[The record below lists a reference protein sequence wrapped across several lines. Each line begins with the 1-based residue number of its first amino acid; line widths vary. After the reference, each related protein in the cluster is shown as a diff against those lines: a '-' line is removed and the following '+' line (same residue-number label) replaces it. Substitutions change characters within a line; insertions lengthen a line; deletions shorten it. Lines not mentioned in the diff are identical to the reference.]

1 MTRRD
6 RRDRALPPRSKK
18 KSKARRKKLLEC
30 GQCSNLTIEGTVD
43 PSDGVFYCFVCWE
56 EFGSLPEDAHWL
68 SCILCKKSKPDQLF
82 SKTQQKKKKPIC
94 LECTPRRVADALD
107 KKMKLGRHVSEVN
120 QRLSGNSCMFVKPD
134 KDYPRWR
141 LYDISRFLKNK
152 VPFFFEGLVGVN
164 NVKDCI
170 LDRRKDE
177 DLWEVTI
184 GEEKTIRNFWKWPGD
199 EDQLIAKFAIPES
212 MTVYSLRGVLDN
224 LSITFILAPS
234 TMYDVREK
242 YTLEKVRLYFGNRFG
257 FNEKLLSKL
266 WWPVQIYLERF
277 LDCSEALSNDIV
289 SFTGEVLM
297 QCTFTSAELG
307 GLFKPWDTWE
317 ADLSVMGDYKKRV
330 SLAEAVVMSAETRAA
345 TDEKDEIS
353 VSPDVNE
360 DSTNDAATDLKINK
374 ESAIETDNESPKIL
388 EQNNIEDEHDS
399 FEVVQ
404 MSV

>member
-1 MTRRD
+1 MNRRV
-6 RRDRALPPRSKK
+6 RRPLP
-18 KSKARRKKLLEC
+18 EC

-94 LECTPRRVADALD
+94 LDCIPRRIADAAD
-107 KKMKLGRHVSEVN
+107 KKAKLGQHVSEVN
-120 QRLSGNSCMFVKPD
+120 QRLSGNSRPCMFVKSD
-134 KDYPRWR
+134 KDCPNWQ
-141 LYDISRFLKNK
+141 LYDLSRFLKNL

-164 NVKDCI
+164 NVEWCN

-184 GEEKTIRNFWKWPGD
+184 IGEEKIIKNFWKWPCD
-199 EDQLIAKFAIPES
+199 EDQLIARFAIPES
-212 MTVYSLRGVLDN
+212 MTVYSLRGVMDN

-242 YTLEKVRLYFGNRFG
+242 YTLEKIRIYFRHLFG
-257 FNEKLLSKL
+257 FNEKFLSEL

-277 LDCSEALSNDIV
+277 LDCSESLSNDIV

-330 SLAEAVVMSAETRAA
+330 KLVEAVVMSAETQTG
-345 TDEKDEIS
+345 TDGKDAIS
-353 VSPDVNE
+353 ASHDVNE
-360 DSTNDAATDLKINK
+360 DSTNDAATDLKLNE
-374 ESAIETDNESPKIL
+374 ESAIETENESHEIL
-388 EQNNIEDEHDS
+388 EQNNVEDEHDS

-404 MSV
+404 VSV